1 MVLVENNQLQASD
14 SWHSINEEAPK
25 VTDQSI
31 ISLAYW
37 LENKVELA
45 NHKGKLGLSVM
56 GDDELSQFSNELNS
70 FELICINFPTF
81 TDGRGYSLAT
91 SIRAAGYKNGLR
103 AVGDILPDQVFYL
116 SRVGFDAFEV
126 ADTVAA
132 EFTLNKLK
140 EFSVVSQPASDD
152 RAVIN
157 QSG

>member
-1 MVLVENNQLQASD
+1 MVLVENNQLQVTD
-14 SWHSINEEAPK
+14 SWHSINEETPQI
-25 VTDQSI
+25 TDKSI
-31 ISLAYW
+31 VNLAYW
-37 LENKVELA
+37 LENKAELT

-70 FELICINFPTF
+70 FDLVCINFPTF

-116 SRVGFDAFEV
+116 SRVGFNSFEL
-126 ADTVAA
+126 ANTELA
-132 EFTLNKLK
+132 EFAITKLK

-152 RAVIN
+152 RAAIN
-157 QSG
+157 

>member
-1 MVLVENNQLQASD
+1 MVLVENNQLQVTD
-14 SWHSINEEAPK
+14 SWHSINEETPQI
-25 VTDQSI
+25 TDKSI
-31 ISLAYW
+31 VSLAYW
-37 LENKVELA
+37 LENKAELT

-70 FELICINFPTF
+70 FDLICINFPTF

-116 SRVGFDAFEV
+116 SRVGFNSFEL
-126 ADTVAA
+126 ADIELA
-132 EFTLNKLK
+132 EFAITKLK

-152 RAVIN
+152 RAAIN
-157 QSG
+157 